1 MCPERGKGTVKGL
14 ENKYYGDGTEVVQSG
29 EYKAQGRPHHYAT
42 P

>member
-14 ENKYYGDGTEVVQSG
+14 ENKYYGDGTEVVQPG
-29 EYKAQGRPHHYAT
+29 EDKAQGRPHHYAT